1 MSALPVV
8 SKICK
13 KLCRNRVYSTQ
24 TALEKW
30 KLSIDDKGFAGRVL
44 MDLRK
49 AFDAINHQLLLAK
62 LHAYGFSKQLLAIIC
77 SYLKNKG

>member
-1 MSALPVV
+1 MSALSVV

-24 TALEKW
+24 TALIFILEKW
-30 KLSIDDKGFAGRVL
+30 ELSIDDKGFAGGLL

-49 AFDAINHQLLLAK
+49 SF
-62 LHAYGFSKQLLAIIC
+62 
-77 SYLKNKG
+77 